1 MIYKGKAGSPGQPPS
16 AWPCNDLISLSSNKP
31 LLIMFAHPR
40 CPCTKASLGELE
52 HLVARAKNQ
61 CEAAVFFYEPNGGS
75 EAWSST
81 ALIHEA
87 RSIPGVRVILDPD
100 GNVARRFGVET
111 SGHTL
116 VYGADGKLLF
126 TGGITSS
133 RGHLGDNAGF
143 AAVLEIITN
152 HSIQLARTIQL
163 LSRSTNEHESKL
175 GPLSTVF
182 CLARATSAIAECFRC
197 YECQCWRE
205 RNHFGSKK

>member
-1 MIYKGKAGSPGQPPS
+1 MLKHKYIVLIVVWILAVGFGLHTLMLYKGKAGSPGQPPS
-16 AWPCNDLISLSSNKP
+16 AWPRNDLISLSSNKP

-61 CEAAVFFYEPNGGS
+61 CEAAVIFYEPNGGS

-87 RSIPGVRVILDPD
+87 RSIPAVRVILDPD

-152 HSIQLARTIQL
+152 HSIQLART
-163 LSRSTNEHESKL
+163 TT
-175 GPLSTVF
+175 PVF
-182 CLARATSAIAECFRC
+182 GCELFNRCTSNQTAD
-197 YECQCWRE
+197 
-205 RNHFGSKK
+205 RN